1 MTEIKN
7 KANTRYQKSCRGQ
20 SFHAHSTMQ
29 AKKETGYLRLPVI
42 AISDDNGQGRKAEGD
57 LWEALWRAWEQ
68 ISTED
73 V

>member
-1 MTEIKN
+1 
-7 KANTRYQKSCRGQ
+7 
-20 SFHAHSTMQ
+20 MQ